1 MIREWGG
8 IDVFRMD
15 KYLYLLRR
23 FINQTFEF
31 LDQVHLFLFSNGQK
45 LWRQD
50 LVEQYQSLVE
60 TEIYNKVYLGLFSQ
74 YCECFLEELHDQIP
88 HISSYDFMVFACFL
102 SDSRV

>member
-31 LDQVHLFLFSNGQK
+31 LDQVYLFLFSNG
-45 LWRQD
+45 
-50 LVEQYQSLVE
+50 
-60 TEIYNKVYLGLFSQ
+60 
-74 YCECFLEELHDQIP
+74 
-88 HISSYDFMVFACFL
+88 
-102 SDSRV
+102 